1 MTLRRRQRKC
11 PHKHPVLYHELCP
24 RLLTSVPFFP
34 LAIVSFRLFINVVSR
49 MVCFHGGKDCLRNN
63 LLCEICGLVNLWP
76 KELKVSKPPWWFF
89 LASDTT
95 GYMYGNLLVDVFIS
109 VDCLVKIAGVL
120 SMKDFFFLIVL
131 FLLEFSN
138 AQSRIRKLTRFN
150 TEESSMYL
158 NLTGGKAFN
167 FYSDS
172 YDWTCWILEK

>member
-1 MTLRRRQRKC
+1 
-11 PHKHPVLYHELCP
+11 
-24 RLLTSVPFFP
+24 
-34 LAIVSFRLFINVVSR
+34 
-49 MVCFHGGKDCLRNN
+49 
-63 LLCEICGLVNLWP
+63 
-76 KELKVSKPPWWFF
+76 
-89 LASDTT
+89 
-95 GYMYGNLLVDVFIS
+95 MYGNLLVDVFIS

-172 YDWTCWILEK
+172 YD